1 MSLCVRLI
9 RAFNTE
15 IRKGCAKKR
24 VKERGQNKQECA
36 TDSFVIYFKTLAP
49 PSS

>member
-1 MSLCVRLI
+1 MSLCARLI

-15 IRKGCAKKR
+15 IGKSAKKR
-24 VKERGQNKQECA
+24 VRERGQNKQECA

-49 PSS
+49 PIS